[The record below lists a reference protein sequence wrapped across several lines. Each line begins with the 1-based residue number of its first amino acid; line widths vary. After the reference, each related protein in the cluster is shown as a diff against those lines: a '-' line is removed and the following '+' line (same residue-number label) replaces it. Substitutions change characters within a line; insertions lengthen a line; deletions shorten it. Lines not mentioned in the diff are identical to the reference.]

1 MDERIIEIG
10 KSVIEL
16 SLNLCSRIDD
26 ICNRYKQN
34 SDLENDRIINLVD
47 DINTL
52 SEGINVIKDYYSSI
66 NIMELTEKLDML
78 YSAFEGKD
86 YHLFMDTLEYEF
98 KPLLEYW
105 IECLN
110 T

>member
-16 SLNLCSRIDD
+16 SLNLCVRIDD
-26 ICNRYKQN
+26 ICNKYKEN
-34 SDLENDRIINLVD
+34 NNLENERVINLID
-47 DINTL
+47 DLNAL
-52 SEGINVIKDYYSSI
+52 SEGINIIKDFYNSI
-66 NIMELTEKLDML
+66 NIFELTEKLDML
-78 YSAFEGKD
+78 YSAFKGDD
-86 YHLFMDTLEYEF
+86 YHLFFDTLEYEL